1 MALRCL
7 DRTCSHSFLTLVFKD
22 PQGKPQETEAGY
34 ALGQEKCLRKEPL
47 FKSFLFFI
55 FYPVMRLY
63 NSVSL
68 SPDGESLPLRFCSC
82 LWGLFFKAH
91 QRAPSQVFCTGS
103 SEEPLLTSDQK
114 SVPSFPP
121 RNWCGRWHSATLL
134 PLLGPVA
141 HSVFFCLTWREWC
154 RCPVSGWAF
163 NNSHPFDSYKS
174 VLTAAHWRRKLPW
187 SAYFKISV
195 FKVMVLK
202 DKTFKKWL
210 VREDRALVN

>member
-7 DRTCSHSFLTLVFKD
+7 DRTCSHSFLTLVCKD
-22 PQGKPQETEAGY
+22 LQGKPQETEAGY

-114 SVPSFPP
+114 SVSSFPP

-134 PLLGPVA
+134 PLRGPVA
-141 HSVFFCLTWREWC
+141 HSVFFLPDLEGVMQMPCFWLSLQQFSSLWQLWVC
-154 RCPVSGWAF
+154 INCCPL
-163 NNSHPFDSYKS
+163 KKE
-174 VLTAAHWRRKLPW
+174 TAL
-187 SAYFKISV
+187 ISI
-195 FKVMVLK
+195 F
-202 DKTFKKWL
+202 
-210 VREDRALVN
+210 